1 MSKLI
6 LFQGD
11 SITDGNR
18 VKTNEWDLNH
28 QMGHGYAFI
37 INARLGYEY
46 PEKDYRFLN
55 KGISGNRI
63 ADLYGRWQEDTLKYS
78 PDILSILI
86 GVNDVHFYLENGTG
100 SLGDRYEKIYRLLID
115 EVKEN
120 KADTQIVICEPFV
133 LPVRGKED
141 YVKEVMPHLVT
152 IQEKAKLT
160 AVHNG
165 AVFVPLQQKFNE
177 AAEKYGNEYWIWDGI
192 HPTVCG
198 HQLIAEQWLQ
208 CCKDILD

>member
-37 INARLGYEY
+37 INAKLGCEY
-46 PEKDYRFLN
+46 PEKDFRFVN
-55 KGISGNRI
+55 RGISGNRI
-63 ADLYGRWQEDTLKYS
+63 ADLYGRWQEDTLKFA

-86 GVNDVHFYLENGTG
+86 GVNDVHFYLENGSG
-100 SLGDRYEKIYRLLID
+100 SLAERYEKIYQLLID
-115 EVKEN
+115 ETIDK
-120 KADTQIVICEPFV
+120 KADTKIVICEPFA
-133 LPVRGKED
+133 LPATGKED
-141 YVKEVMPHLVT
+141 RYNEVMKHLIP
-152 IQEKAKLT
+152 IQQKAKII
-160 AVHNG
+160 AERNN
-165 AVFVPLQQKFNE
+165 AIFVPLQKKFE
-177 AAEKYGNEYWIWDGI
+177 EEAEKYGNEYWIWDGV

-198 HQLIAEQWLQ
+198 HQLIADEWLK
-208 CCKDILD
+208 CCKSILF

>member
-18 VKTNEWDLNH
+18 IKTNEWDLNH

-37 INARLGYEY
+37 INAKLGCDY

-55 KGISGNRI
+55 RGISGNRI
-63 ADLYGRWQEDTLKYS
+63 SDLYARWQEHTLCHK

-86 GVNDVHFYLENGTG
+86 GVNDVNHYLEHGNG
-100 SLGDRYEKIYRLLID
+100 SLADRYEKNYQLLID

-133 LPVRGKED
+133 LPVNGKEE
-141 YVKEVMPHLVT
+141 YAARMMEHLAPM
-152 IQEKAKLT
+152 QEKARLI
-160 AVHNG
+160 AQRNG
-165 AVFVPLQQKFNE
+165 AIFVPLQKKFEE
-177 AAEKYGNEYWIWDGI
+177 AGAKNGNEYWIWDGV

-198 HQLIAEQWLQ
+198 HQLIADEWLK
-208 CCKDILD
+208 CCAGIL